1 MIMELDGVTHVVEVL
16 GVQVTHTAGVKV
28 VWDLEIAV
36 DGLQVLSCKVLT
48 GTMVLLLETVII
60 LITLMVV
67 VVAQVAQEDLADLE
81 DPEECRPFWGLPS

>member
-1 MIMELDGVTHVVEVL
+1 MVITELDGVTHVVEVL

-67 VVAQVAQEDLADLE
+67 VVAQVAQVALEDLAE
-81 DPEECRPFWGLPS
+81 TVE